1 MNSLDTLLDLVG
13 RYKYAAMFGVLFCCG
28 LGLPLPEEVI
38 LIASGLAVGWA
49 VEPDASVLDT
59 ASTMTGSHTDFLW
72 SVFLWSSVACVLGI
86 LAGDAV
92 IFGLG
97 RYKGRWFLSSRPMRW
112 LMTEKRQAKIHH
124 LFAKHGRKAVFFAR
138 FLAGVRIGVYAYAGQ
153 HGMSWGRFLILDLLG
168 ALISGPTSIAV
179 GAYAA
184 RKIADPAEAKA
195 FARRMIHEGS
205 HWVYLAFALAVLL
218 ILAHWLWSR
227 RRAARTPV
235 PSAAALDDTVRDEG
249 PHAKSAAPRVHLPEL
264 PEDPSEAEASFT
276 TSGQVHGTTDRGPPL
291 GGAPRS
297 PPRSP

>member
-1 MNSLDTLLDLVG
+1 MNSLDMLLDLV
-13 RYKYAAMFGVLFCCG
+13 RQYKYAAMFGVLFCCG

-49 VEPDASVLDT
+49 DV
-59 ASTMTGSHTDFLW
+59 DFSW
-72 SVFLWSSVACVLGI
+72 SDFAWSSVACVLGI
-86 LAGDAV
+86 LAGDSV

-97 RYKGRWFLSSRPMRW
+97 RYRGRWFLSSRPMRW
-112 LMTEKRQAKIHH
+112 LMTEKRQAKIHR

-153 HGMSWGRFLILDLLG
+153 HGMSWRRFLFLDLLG

-184 RKIADPAEAKA
+184 RKIADPDQAKA
-195 FARRMIHEGS
+195 FARKMIHEGS
-205 HWVYLAFALAVLL
+205 HWVYAALALAVLL
-218 ILAHWLWSR
+218 ILVHWLWSR
-227 RRAARTPV
+227 RRAARTSAPR
-235 PSAAALDDTVRDEG
+235 AAARDDTVI
-249 PHAKSAAPRVHLPEL
+249 HARMAAPLVPPPEQA
-264 PEDPSEAEASFT
+264 EDPSEAEASFT
-276 TSGQVHGTTDRGPPL
+276 TSGQVHGTTDRGPPP